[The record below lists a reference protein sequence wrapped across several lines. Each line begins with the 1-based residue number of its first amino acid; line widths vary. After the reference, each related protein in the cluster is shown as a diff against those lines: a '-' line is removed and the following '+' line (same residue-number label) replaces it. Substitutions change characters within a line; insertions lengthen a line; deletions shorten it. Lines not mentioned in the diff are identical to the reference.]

1 MMLDEVFIPS
11 QDVVARNIEGEII
24 IIPLVAGIGDIDDEL
39 YTLNKTGRAIWEKLD
54 GKKSVQRIADE
65 LAVLYQTPVET
76 IREDVV
82 GLIKEMARRRIIVP
96 QSG

>member
-65 LAVLYQTPVET
+65 LAVLYETPVEN
-76 IREDVV
+76 IREDIV

>member
-11 QDVVARNIEGEII
+11 HDVVARDIEGEII

-65 LAVLYQTPVET
+65 LAVLYETPVEN
-76 IREDVV
+76 IREDIV